1 MIQSV
6 GYRGGGIRA
15 FTHHVIGSV
24 RSVWRTQDDSLAGL
38 TFGQWVHLLPKPH
51 AGERNA
57 RVILWNEALE
67 PNLSPYGRSASN
79 RRRFQSQALAV
90 KELRNRATHRRP
102 LVKIESTRPTVGDD
116 GAESR
121 QLHCDQPDS
130 TAHGDDYAH
139 PPQTVLPTEAMGGSS
154 EFTGRWIVGP
164 AMLHAA
170 IIDGTLAQ
178 WVRRLEAS

>member
-1 MIQSV
+1 MAETSLIQSV
-6 GYRGGGIRA
+6 GYRGGGVWA

-67 PNLSPYGRSASN
+67 PNLSPYGRSSSS

-90 KELRNRATHRRP
+90 KELRNQATHRRP
-102 LVKIESTRPTVGDD
+102 LVKDKNRIQNAHRDCIELLRAINPELG
-116 GAESR
+116 GWFKN
-121 QLHCDQPDS
+121 QKWIPN
-130 TAHGDDYAH
+130 
-139 PPQTVLPTEAMGGSS
+139 VLATSPIP
-154 EFTGRWIVGP
+154 RK
-164 AMLHAA
+164 
-170 IIDGTLAQ
+170 
-178 WVRRLEAS
+178 

>member
-1 MIQSV
+1 MIQSW
-6 GYRGGGIRA
+6 GIGVVASGRLR
-15 FTHHVIGSV
+15 HHFIGSV
-24 RSVWRTQDDSLAGL
+24 RSVWHTQDDSLAGL

-51 AGERNA
+51 AGDRNA
-57 RVILWNEALE
+57 RVVLWDEALE
-67 PNLSPYGRSASN
+67 PNLSPYGQNSTN

-154 EFTGRWIVGP
+154 EFTGRRIVGP

-178 WVRRLEAS
+178 WMRRLEAF

>member
-1 MIQSV
+1 M
-6 GYRGGGIRA
+6 
-15 FTHHVIGSV
+15 
-24 RSVWRTQDDSLAGL
+24 WRTQDDSLAGL

-67 PNLSPYGRSASN
+67 PNLSPYGRSSSN

-130 TAHGDDYAH
+130 TAHGDDYVH
-139 PPQTVLPTEAMGGSS
+139 PAPNRAPHRSDGDSGD
-154 EFTGRWIVGP
+154 FTGRWIVGP

-178 WVRRLEAS
+178 WVRRLEAF